1 MFKNDEKKRA
11 FYVIAILLGMSLILF
26 RKMVFGK
33 LLYVYGSM
41 PQADTLSSYWS
52 YYKYFTEQLL
62 KGQFSFWSFEMGIGT
77 NVLSA
82 VNFLMDPFN
91 LIFLIVGTSNIPYFI
106 VYVAIIKIV
115 VSGVLFYKYIYLI
128 TKDNFVS
135 AIASMMFAFSGYM
148 IAWGQHYQFATF
160 YVYISFIFF
169 SFERW
174 NIDETRWPLLLISLA
189 LPCASNP
196 YLMFMFSLYLV
207 VYAIIRI
214 IIFYD
219 FNNFKLIILKLSRFG
234 LIYLASI
241 LSMFFIFLPTV
252 AVIFD
257 SPRISGTNINIFSL
271 NKSIYDWIALLKVFS
286 QNIFGASN
294 DIPSIF
300 SRWYI
305 YYESPVLYSGLLSI
319 IIIPQIFSLS
329 NRDKRYKLYT
339 VGLIISICSLIFPIF
354 PYIFNMFNAINYRW
368 SFIIVSYNL
377 LIFAEVFSYLIK
389 NECLNINVLNKTI
402 YFYLAILL
410 PICITLIILKAFLI
424 LSISSTIIMEFIK
437 VIIFIVLYYFIIL
450 SMKFNGKVGK
460 HKKFCLLGLTLVEL
474 VVLSST
480 TIYSGHLIE
489 KSYISNGEGY
499 YDETNK
505 IISFIKDFDEDKFYR
520 ISKGYISQSENDPL
534 FQDFRGVMGYNSV
547 HSRSYL
553 EFLDALDISSKANA
567 MAVTTGID
575 FNNEYILN
583 LLGVKYY
590 IERKQDSNFMYEYP
604 NEMIGFHGDFL
615 KIKDFEGY
623 NLYKNENS
631 LPIGICLDNVISE
644 DDFMKL
650 PNLEKQKALMMS
662 FVTNDDFLLSRFS
675 KYRYDEHRN
684 THYKVSDVEVSGF
697 EVISY
702 ELPSNLSLLSNE
714 SNSVISPKLPEVNA
728 DKFWIEFEADVPVRA
743 ELSVIQDDIN
753 SKKVLLSPGL
763 NKYRIPLTYSG
774 NNIKFS
780 FNLAYGTSITF
791 KNIELVIEDSKEV
804 EESIEKLKESGLK
817 INYFSNGHIKGN
829 ISADKEMMLI
839 FSIPFD
845 KGWKATVNGDNTPL
859 YKVDVGLVGILLNKG
874 DNDIDISYLP
884 PYFNIGLIISIS
896 TILFITVFSIF
907 KKKISSK

>member
-1 MFKNDEKKRA
+1 
-11 FYVIAILLGMSLILF
+11 
-26 RKMVFGK
+26 
-33 LLYVYGSM
+33 
-41 PQADTLSSYWS
+41 
-52 YYKYFTEQLL
+52 
-62 KGQFSFWSFEMGIGT
+62 
-77 NVLSA
+77 
-82 VNFLMDPFN
+82 
-91 LIFLIVGTSNIPYFI
+91 
-106 VYVAIIKIV
+106 
-115 VSGVLFYKYIYLI
+115 
-128 TKDNFVS
+128 
-135 AIASMMFAFSGYM
+135 
-148 IAWGQHYQFATF
+148 
-160 YVYISFIFF
+160 
-169 SFERW
+169 
-174 NIDETRWPLLLISLA
+174 
-189 LPCASNP
+189 
-196 YLMFMFSLYLV
+196 
-207 VYAIIRI
+207 
-214 IIFYD
+214 
-219 FNNFKLIILKLSRFG
+219 
-234 LIYLASI
+234 
-241 LSMFFIFLPTV
+241 
-252 AVIFD
+252 
-257 SPRISGTNINIFSL
+257 
-271 NKSIYDWIALLKVFS
+271 
-286 QNIFGASN
+286 
-294 DIPSIF
+294 
-300 SRWYI
+300 
-305 YYESPVLYSGLLSI
+305 
-319 IIIPQIFSLS
+319 
-329 NRDKRYKLYT
+329 
-339 VGLIISICSLIFPIF
+339 
-354 PYIFNMFNAINYRW
+354 
-368 SFIIVSYNL
+368 
-377 LIFAEVFSYLIK
+377 
-389 NECLNINVLNKTI
+389 
-402 YFYLAILL
+402 
-410 PICITLIILKAFLI
+410 
-424 LSISSTIIMEFIK
+424 
-437 VIIFIVLYYFIIL
+437 
-450 SMKFNGKVGK
+450 
-460 HKKFCLLGLTLVEL
+460 
-474 VVLSST
+474 
-480 TIYSGHLIE
+480 
-489 KSYISNGEGY
+489 
-499 YDETNK
+499 
-505 IISFIKDFDEDKFYR
+505 
-520 ISKGYISQSENDPL
+520 
-534 FQDFRGVMGYNSV
+534 
-547 HSRSYL
+547 
-553 EFLDALDISSKANA
+553 